1 MSKKLAKTVLS
12 TAVAGV
18 LFGVSF
24 ATLAETQTEQVDSYS
39 VIKLDGVD
47 RKKVSKEKFQIE
59 VYKKDGEGYGS
70 ILYGTKPDVMAK

>member
-24 ATLAETQTEQVDSYS
+24 ATLAEAQTEQVDSYS
-39 VIKLDGVD
+39 VIKFDGEDRSKLD
-47 RKKVSKEKFQIE
+47 REKFQIK
-59 VYKKDGEGYGS
+59 VYKGWEG
-70 ILYGTKPDVMAK
+70 